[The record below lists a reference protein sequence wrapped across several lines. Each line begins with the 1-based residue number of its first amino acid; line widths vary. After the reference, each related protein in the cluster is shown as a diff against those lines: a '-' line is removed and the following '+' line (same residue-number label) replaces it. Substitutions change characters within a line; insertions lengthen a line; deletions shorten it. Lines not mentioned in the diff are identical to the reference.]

1 MTWSRMAT
9 EYTFADPT
17 TGEILG
23 NPYDDDFAFTT
34 DPGEVARRV
43 GNAGR
48 TWAEAEAVVDLLE
61 RQERALVADI
71 SSKIRG
77 VSRSATDAKHHVG
90 RNEKVI
96 AIGEQVEHARNV
108 ARHARIHYDTIQI
121 WAKLLQTKWSTDRE
135 LAKIR

>member
-1 MTWSRMAT
+1 MTDR
-9 EYTFADPT
+9 YTFADPT

-61 RQERALVADI
+61 RQERALIADL

-77 VSRSATDAKHHVG
+77 VSRNATDAKHHVG
-90 RNEKVI
+90 RNDKVI
-96 AIGEQVEHARNV
+96 AIGEQVEQARAA
-108 ARHARIHYDTIQI
+108 ARFAKVHYDTIQV
-121 WAKLLQTKWSTDRE
+121 WARLIQTKGSTDRE
-135 LAKIR
+135 LAKLR